1 MSASVLLA
9 LFWCVLANFI
19 GMLPSKHKHWP
30 SAYVLMTI
38 GLPILAWAYL
48 SDGWIY
54 GVAFTL
60 AAMSILRWPVVYLF
74 RWIRARAFG
83 PAETKG

>member
-1 MSASVLLA
+1 MSAPVLLA

-38 GLPILAWAYL
+38 GLPILAWVYW

-54 GVAFTL
+54 GVFFTI
-60 AAMSILRWPVVYLF
+60 AAVSILRWPTVYLF
-74 RWIRARAFG
+74 RWIRAQTFG
-83 PAETKG
+83 RVDSKG